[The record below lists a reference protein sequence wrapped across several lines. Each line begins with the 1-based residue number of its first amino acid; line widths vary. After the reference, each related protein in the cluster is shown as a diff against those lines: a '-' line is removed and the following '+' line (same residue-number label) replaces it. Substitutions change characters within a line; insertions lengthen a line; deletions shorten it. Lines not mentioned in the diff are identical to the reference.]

1 MRIERTRNASRNIA
15 WGIIERIFSI
25 LLPFITRTILI
36 KILGAEY
43 LGLNSLFTSILSV
56 LSISELG
63 IGTAIVFSMYK
74 PIAEDDKDTICA
86 LLNIYRKIYIAIGS
100 VILILGLAILPF
112 LPKLIKGDV
121 PADVNLYILYGIHLF
136 DTVIGYYL
144 FSYKAAIF
152 SAHQRNDLI
161 SKRGAII
168 NLIGS
173 GLRIALLLYYKQYY
187 AYALVLPFIT
197 IGTNIAN
204 AYLANKLFPELRCR
218 GTITDEQ
225 KAGIKKR
232 LVGLLSFK
240 IYGVIFTSVDSIVI
254 SAFLGLV
261 PLAVYNNYYYIQTSI
276 VGFLTILTASITAG
290 VGNKMITNTVDDNYV
305 DFKNFTFMNGW
316 ICSWCAVCLTCLY
329 QPFMKLWVGD
339 GLLFSFDTMVLMVL
353 YFLIPRIT
361 SLTYTYR
368 EAAGLWWEDR
378 FRPLVS
384 AIVNL
389 IINICLVKIIGMN
402 GVIISTLLCSVF
414 INIPWG
420 SIVLFRNYFKRRPT
434 EYFRDIVFYLLVTV
448 VVSGI
453 TYMTCSLLPDGKWIL
468 LFLKAFI
475 CCIIPNVLF
484 FLVYCRRSEYAY
496 SKALIKRLLK
506 NSPF

>member
-1 MRIERTRNASRNIA
+1 MRIESTRNASRNIA

-187 AYALVLPFIT
+187 A
-197 IGTNIAN
+197 
-204 AYLANKLFPELRCR
+204 
-218 GTITDEQ
+218 
-225 KAGIKKR
+225 
-232 LVGLLSFK
+232 
-240 IYGVIFTSVDSIVI
+240 
-254 SAFLGLV
+254 
-261 PLAVYNNYYYIQTSI
+261 
-276 VGFLTILTASITAG
+276 
-290 VGNKMITNTVDDNYV
+290 
-305 DFKNFTFMNGW
+305 
-316 ICSWCAVCLTCLY
+316 
-329 QPFMKLWVGD
+329 
-339 GLLFSFDTMVLMVL
+339 
-353 YFLIPRIT
+353 
-361 SLTYTYR
+361 
-368 EAAGLWWEDR
+368 
-378 FRPLVS
+378 
-384 AIVNL
+384 
-389 IINICLVKIIGMN
+389 
-402 GVIISTLLCSVF
+402 
-414 INIPWG
+414 
-420 SIVLFRNYFKRRPT
+420 
-434 EYFRDIVFYLLVTV
+434 
-448 VVSGI
+448 
-453 TYMTCSLLPDGKWIL
+453 
-468 LFLKAFI
+468 
-475 CCIIPNVLF
+475 
-484 FLVYCRRSEYAY
+484 
-496 SKALIKRLLK
+496 
-506 NSPF
+506 

>member
-1 MRIERTRNASRNIA
+1 M
-15 WGIIERIFSI
+15 
-25 LLPFITRTILI
+25 
-36 KILGAEY
+36 
-43 LGLNSLFTSILSV
+43 
-56 LSISELG
+56 
-63 IGTAIVFSMYK
+63 
-74 PIAEDDKDTICA
+74 
-86 LLNIYRKIYIAIGS
+86 
-100 VILILGLAILPF
+100 
-112 LPKLIKGDV
+112 
-121 PADVNLYILYGIHLF
+121 
-136 DTVIGYYL
+136 
-144 FSYKAAIF
+144 
-152 SAHQRNDLI
+152 
-161 SKRGAII
+161 
-168 NLIGS
+168 
-173 GLRIALLLYYKQYY
+173 
-187 AYALVLPFIT
+187 
-197 IGTNIAN
+197 
-204 AYLANKLFPELRCR
+204 
-218 GTITDEQ
+218 
-225 KAGIKKR
+225 
-232 LVGLLSFK
+232 
-240 IYGVIFTSVDSIVI
+240 
-254 SAFLGLV
+254 
-261 PLAVYNNYYYIQTSI
+261 
-276 VGFLTILTASITAG
+276 
-290 VGNKMITNTVDDNYV
+290 